1 MKNETRTCRC
11 AATHSEHGLLLA
23 RIDERVGTLVR
34 DSGDQETRIRRLER
48 WRNMLVGAMTATT
61 AGIAKV
67 LHLAN

>member
-1 MKNETRTCRC
+1 MAERHCRC
-11 AATHSEHGLLLA
+11 SATHAEHGLLLA

-34 DSGDQETRIRRLER
+34 EGGDQEIRIRRLER

-61 AGIAKV
+61 AGLAKV